1 MTPQELDREVS
12 RAIEARHNAL
22 AEAITARQYEL
33 HPELAERYG
42 AAGRAKCLQDAGFHL
57 SYLTESIAASQPSL
71 FADYIAWAKVMLEG
85 RGIPAAD
92 LGRNLEI
99 MSDSLRQA
107 LPQEMAAV
115 AAEYVESGLMQLP
128 QLPSDLPTCIG
139 VDNPLAQLA
148 KQYLNALLRGERHVA
163 SKLIL
168 DAVDSGTSVKDIYL
182 HVFQRCQHEIG
193 RLWQMNLLSVAQ
205 EHYCTAATQLIMSQL
220 YPHIL
225 DKEKNGRTLVATCV
239 AGDLHEIG
247 VRMVSDFFEMEG
259 WNTFYLGAN
268 APTACVLET
277 LAERDVD
284 VLAVSATITPHVRAV
299 AGLIAAVRSSG
310 VGQGIKIMVG
320 GYPFNIAPDLW
331 QSVGA
336 DACARDAHESIAV
349 ANQLAA

>member
-12 RAIEARHNAL
+12 RAIDARLNAL

-57 SYLTESIAASQPSL
+57 SYLAESISASQPSL

-85 RGIPAAD
+85 RGIAASD

-99 MSDSLRQA
+99 MSDALRQT
-107 LPQEMAAV
+107 LPKEMAEV
-115 AAEYVESGLMQLP
+115 ASEYVESGLMQLP

-139 VDNPLAQLA
+139 VNNPLAQLA

-168 DAVDSGTSVKDIYL
+168 DAVEGGASVKDIYL
-182 HVFQRCQHEIG
+182 NVFERCQHEIG

-225 DKEKNGRTLVATCV
+225 DKDKNGRTLVATCV

-259 WNTFYLGAN
+259 WDTFYLGAN
-268 APTACVLET
+268 APTTCVLET

-284 VLAVSATITPHVRAV
+284 VLAVSATMTPHVSAV
-299 AGLIAAVRSSG
+299 AGLITAVRSSR

-336 DACARDAHESIAV
+336 DAGARDARESVMV